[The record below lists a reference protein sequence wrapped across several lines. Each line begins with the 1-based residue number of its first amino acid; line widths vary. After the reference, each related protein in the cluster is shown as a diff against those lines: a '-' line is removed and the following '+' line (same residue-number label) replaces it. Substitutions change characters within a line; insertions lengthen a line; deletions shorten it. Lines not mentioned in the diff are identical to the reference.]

1 MPTEKATGNRNIIT
15 SPKPTETLFE
25 VVLSQGLANRN
36 RLPLA
41 HVIAILHRVQ
51 DAIRDVGKIIQREQ
65 GREVVDGDFGIELLA
80 TEQGFSFRKGS
91 IRCLAALTKDLAN
104 GKEAVR
110 EVMRT
115 ADHLQKKRP
124 GSIGIEGQVVI
135 PKLAQIAEI
144 QKKDQTQLQMALAVP
159 RAKKPQIAVFSEP
172 GIRTIEAICAE
183 QTKEFGLSLY
193 GKLRELFDRS
203 IGDKPSKY
211 FWGELLRDNGE
222 VWRARFDSAQ
232 EKEILALFRK
242 HVVLHG
248 DVTYFQGLSPRI
260 DVTKAALDE
269 DRDYEAA
276 FEELYGC
283 DADIYGKE
291 DFGALIAEMR
301 GET

>member
-1 MPTEKATGNRNIIT
+1 MPREKVTGNQIVT
-15 SPKPTETLFE
+15 ALPKTTETLFE
-25 VVLSQGLANRN
+25 VVLSEGLADRN

-41 HVIAILHRVQ
+41 HVIAILQRVQ

-80 TEQGFSFRKGS
+80 TEEGFTFRRGS
-91 IRCLAALTKDLAN
+91 IRSIAAITKDLAN

-124 GSIGIEGQVVI
+124 SSIGIEGQVVI

-144 QKKDQTQLQMALAVP
+144 QKKDKTQLQMALAVP
-159 RAKKPQIAVFSEP
+159 RGKKPQISVFSEP
-172 GIRTIEAICAE
+172 GIRTIEAISAE

-222 VWRARFDSAQ
+222 VWRTRFDSTQ
-232 EKEILALFRK
+232 EAEVLALFRK
-242 HVVLHG
+242 RVVLQG

-269 DRDYEAA
+269 SRDYEAA
-276 FEELYGC
+276 FDDLYGC

-301 GET
+301 GDA